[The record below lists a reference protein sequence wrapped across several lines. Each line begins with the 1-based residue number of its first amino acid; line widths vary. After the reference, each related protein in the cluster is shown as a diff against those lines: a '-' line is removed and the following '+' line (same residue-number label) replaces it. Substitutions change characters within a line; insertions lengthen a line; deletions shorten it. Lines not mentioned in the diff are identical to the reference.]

1 LHAVR
6 IADRFRACL
15 SRFSPAEN
23 SSGPDPCSSRSIDL
37 EQDPFMATTISTR
50 RQFLTVLGLSTLAV
64 SCGTTATGATSGKGG
79 TKTLRY
85 QGWAGQVTLPE
96 LAEDL
101 GYLED
106 VKLEWVGNTISG
118 PQDIQSAATGQVDF
132 GGAFNGAVVKLA
144 ANNAPIKAVIS
155 YYGADEYAYN
165 GFYVL
170 KDSPIRSA
178 RDLIGKKV
186 GMNTLGAH
194 SEAMLD
200 IYLQRGGLSRADIG
214 KVEPLVVPPVNT
226 EQTLRQKQIDVAV
239 LGGILRDK
247 ALAAGGIRPLFTDY
261 ELLGAFSAGTY
272 VMTDRFLKQNPGTA
286 RTFVTAV
293 GKAIEWSRATPHEE
307 VIARMT
313 DIVKKRGRNEDAA
326 SLKYWRSFGVA
337 ETAGRITGKELKL
350 WIDWLADRGDIKKG
364 EATLSDL
371 YTNEF
376 NAAAE
381 SGAPIP
387 SADSSASTSGS

>member
-1 LHAVR
+1 
-6 IADRFRACL
+6 
-15 SRFSPAEN
+15 
-23 SSGPDPCSSRSIDL
+23 
-37 EQDPFMATTISTR
+37 MATTASTR
-50 RQFLTVLGLSTLAV
+50 RQFLTLLGLSTVAV
-64 SCGTTATGATSGKGG
+64 SCGTSATGATSGKGR

-106 VKLEWVGNTISG
+106 LKLEWVGNTISG

-144 ANNAPIKAVIS
+144 ANNAPVKAVIS
-155 YYGADEYAYN
+155 YYGADKYAYN

-170 KDSPIRSA
+170 QDSPIRSA
-178 RDLIGKKV
+178 RDLLGKKV

-200 IYLQRGGLSRADIG
+200 IYLQRGGLSRAEIG

-226 EQTLRQKQIDVAV
+226 EQSLRQKQIDVAV

-247 ALAAGGIRPLFTDY
+247 ALATGGIRPLFTDY
-261 ELLGAFSAGTY
+261 QLLGAFSAGTY
-272 VMTDRFLKQNPGTA
+272 VMTDRFLKQNPDTA
-286 RTFVTAV
+286 RIFVTAV
-293 GKAIEWSRATPHEE
+293 GKAIEWSRSTPHEE

-313 DIVKKRGRNEDAA
+313 DIVKKRGRNEDTAP
-326 SLKYWRSFGVA
+326 LKYWRSYGVA
-337 ETAGRITGKELKL
+337 ETAGRITGKELEL
-350 WIDWLADRGDIKKG
+350 WIDWLADRGDIQKG
-364 EATLSDL
+364 QITLSDL
-371 YTNEF
+371 YSNEF
-376 NAAAE
+376 NGNAK
-381 SGAPIP
+381 S
-387 SADSSASTSGS
+387 SSAPKSGS

>member
-1 LHAVR
+1 
-6 IADRFRACL
+6 
-15 SRFSPAEN
+15 
-23 SSGPDPCSSRSIDL
+23 
-37 EQDPFMATTISTR
+37 MATTASTR
-50 RQFLTVLGLSTLAV
+50 RQFLSLLGLSAVAV
-64 SCGTTATGATSGKGG
+64 SCGTTATGATSGKGQ

-106 VKLEWVGNTISG
+106 VKLKWVGNTISG
-118 PQDIQSAATGQVDF
+118 PQDIQSAATGQIDF

-155 YYGADEYAYN
+155 YYGSDKYAYN

-200 IYLQRGGLSRADIG
+200 IYLQRGGLSRAEIG

-226 EQTLRQKQIDVAV
+226 EQSLRQKQIDVAV

-247 ALAAGGIRPLFTDY
+247 ALATGGIRPLFTDH
-261 ELLGAFSAGTY
+261 ELLGSFSAGTY
-272 VMTDRFLKQNPGTA
+272 VMTDRFLKQNPDTA
-286 RTFVTAV
+286 RIFVTAV
-293 GKAIEWSRATPHEE
+293 GRAIEWSRSTPREE

-313 DIVKKRGRNEDAA
+313 DIVEKRGRNEETAP
-326 SLKYWRSFGVA
+326 LKYWRSYGVA
-337 ETAGRITGKELKL
+337 ETAGRITGKELQL
-350 WIDWLADRGDIKKG
+350 WIDWLIERGDVQKG
-364 EATLSDL
+364 QVTLSDL

-376 NAAAE
+376 NGNQKSSTAAK
-381 SGAPIP
+381 SW
-387 SADSSASTSGS
+387 S

>member
-1 LHAVR
+1 
-6 IADRFRACL
+6 
-15 SRFSPAEN
+15 
-23 SSGPDPCSSRSIDL
+23 
-37 EQDPFMATTISTR
+37 MATTASTR
-50 RQFLTVLGLSTLAV
+50 RQFLSLLGLSAVAV
-64 SCGTTATGATSGKGG
+64 SCGTSASGASAAKNQ

-101 GYLED
+101 GYLDD
-106 VKLEWVGNTISG
+106 VTLKWVGNTISG
-118 PQDIQSAATGQVDF
+118 PQDIQTAATGQIDF

-144 ANNAPIKAVIS
+144 ANNAPIKSVIS
-155 YYGADEYAYN
+155 YYGADKYAYN

-170 KDSPIRSA
+170 DDSPIRSA
-178 RDLIGKKV
+178 RDLIGTKV

-226 EQTLRQKQIDVAV
+226 EQSLRQKQIEVAV

-261 ELLGAFSAGTY
+261 KLLGAFSAGTY
-272 VMTDRFLKQNPGTA
+272 VMTDRFLNQNPDTA
-286 RTFVTAV
+286 QTFVTAV
-293 GKAIEWSRATPHEE
+293 GRAIDWSRSTPHDE
-307 VIARMT
+307 VVARMT
-313 DIVKKRGRNEDAA
+313 EIVKKRGRNEDAA
-326 SLKYWRSFGVA
+326 PLQYWRSYGVA
-337 ETAGRITGKELKL
+337 EKSGLITGAELKL
-350 WIDWLADRGDIKKG
+350 WIDWLVERGDIQKSQV
-364 EATLSDL
+364 TLSDL

-376 NAAAE
+376 NGNQKSSSATE
-381 SGAPIP
+381 SG
-387 SADSSASTSGS
+387 S

>member
-1 LHAVR
+1 
-6 IADRFRACL
+6 
-15 SRFSPAEN
+15 
-23 SSGPDPCSSRSIDL
+23 
-37 EQDPFMATTISTR
+37 MATTASTR
-50 RQFLTVLGLSTLAV
+50 RQFLSLLGLSAVAV
-64 SCGTTATGATSGKGG
+64 SCGTSTSGAAAAKNQ

-106 VKLEWVGNTISG
+106 VKLKWVGNTISG
-118 PQDIQSAATGQVDF
+118 PQDIQTAATGQIDF

-144 ANNAPIKAVIS
+144 ANNAPIKSVIS
-155 YYGADEYAYN
+155 YYGSDKYAYN

-170 KDSPIRSA
+170 EDSPIRSA

-200 IYLQRGGLSRADIG
+200 IYLQRNGLSRADIG

-226 EQTLRQKQIDVAV
+226 EQSLRQKQIEVAV

-261 ELLGAFSAGTY
+261 KLLGAFSAGTY
-272 VMTDRFLKQNPGTA
+272 VMTDRFLKQNPDTA
-286 RTFVTAV
+286 RIFVTAV
-293 GKAIEWSRATPHEE
+293 GRAIDWSRSTPHDE
-307 VIARMT
+307 VVARMT
-313 DIVKKRGRNEDAA
+313 EIVEKRGRNEDTAP
-326 SLKYWRSFGVA
+326 LKYWRSYGVA
-337 ETAGRITGKELKL
+337 EKSGLITGKELKL
-350 WIDWLADRGDIKKG
+350 WIDWLVERGDVQKG
-364 EATLSDL
+364 QVTLSDL

-376 NAAAE
+376 N
-381 SGAPIP
+381 GNQK
-387 SADSSASTSGS
+387 SSSPTKSGS

>member
-1 LHAVR
+1 
-6 IADRFRACL
+6 
-15 SRFSPAEN
+15 
-23 SSGPDPCSSRSIDL
+23 
-37 EQDPFMATTISTR
+37 MATTASTR
-50 RQFLTVLGLSTLAV
+50 RQFLTLLGLSAVAV

-85 QGWAGQVTLPE
+85 QGWAGQVTPPE
-96 LAEDL
+96 LAENL

-118 PQDIQSAATGQVDF
+118 PQDIQSAATGQTDF

-155 YYGADEYAYN
+155 YYGSDEHAYN
-165 GFYVL
+165 GYYVL

-200 IYLQRGGLSRADIG
+200 IYLQRGGLSPTQIG
-214 KVEPLVVPPVNT
+214 RVEPLVVPPVNT
-226 EQTLRQKQIDVAV
+226 EQSLRQKQIDVAV

-247 ALAAGGIRPLFTDY
+247 ALATGGIRPLFTDH
-261 ELLGAFSAGTY
+261 ELLGSFSAGTY
-272 VMTDRFLKQNPGTA
+272 VMTDRFLKQNPDTA

-293 GKAIEWSRATPHEE
+293 GRAIDWSRSTPHEE

-313 DIVKKRGRNEDAA
+313 DIVKKRGRNEDTAP
-326 SLKYWRSFGVA
+326 LKYWRSYGVA
-337 ETAGRITGKELKL
+337 ETAGRITGKELQL
-350 WIDWLADRGDIKKG
+350 WIDWLAERGDIEKG
-364 EATLSDL
+364 RVALSDL

-376 NAAAE
+376 NAD
-381 SGAPIP
+381 GGGT
-387 SADSSASTSGS
+387 SSASPTPSAAKSGS